1 MAILRVISGTAKGHK
16 LKTLKGYVARP
27 TSDKVK
33 ESLFNIIVEYLADAY
48 VLDLFAGTGN
58 LGIEA
63 LSRGARKAVFVD
75 KSEKATDVIR
85 ENLVSTKLI
94 DRGVIIKGEV
104 LKVLYNLSKEGEKFD
119 IIFLD
124 PPYNKGLLEETLK
137 IIEKEDILAEGGI
150 IAAERSSGEN
160 IPQKIGNLELISDRR
175 YGNTALAF
183 YKQNNKI
190 LNRIEGI

>member
-1 MAILRVISGTAKGHK
+1 MLRVISGTAKGHK